1 MDYIR
6 CMKLKSLDLNL
17 LVALDA
23 LLTESSVA
31 RAGARL
37 GRSQPAVSHA
47 LRHLRHIFEDPL
59 LVRVG
64 HRMQPTRK
72 AEELRQPLRE
82 LLEGV
87 ELLLAPTGFEPRT
100 SDRKFRLMMPDL
112 ATSILMP
119 RLVDRVLSEA
129 PSVVLEVVGWRGPE
143 VMTPSFAGSIDIIV
157 SWNGDAFTGFHRKSL
172 FTDRDML
179 AFRLG
184 HPDASKLKGMD
195 GFLAARHIGVVGAGE
210 ASDPIDDWLA
220 EIGLARRVALVVPN
234 YLQALQVAA
243 ASDLVAFAPGRM
255 VASLGASL
263 GLATCPPPVD
273 PGEDQQFLFY
283 PVRSARD
290 PGSIWLRNH
299 IQSVSA
305 GPERPGPG

>member
-1 MDYIR
+1 MNYIR
-6 CMKLKSLDLNL
+6 CMKLKALDLNL

-47 LRHLRHIFEDPL
+47 LRHLRHAFEDPL

-64 HRMQPTRK
+64 HKMQLTNK

-87 ELLLAPTGFEPRT
+87 EQLLAPAGFDPRT
-100 SDRKFRLMMPDL
+100 SARKFRLMMPDL
-112 ATSILMP
+112 ATSIIMP

-129 PSVVLEVVGWRGPE
+129 PNVILEVVGWRGPE
-143 VMTPSFAGSIDIIV
+143 VMTPTFASSIDIIV
-157 SWNGDAFTGFHRKSL
+157 SWNGDAFTGFHRQSL
-172 FTDRDML
+172 FTDRDIL
-179 AFRLG
+179 AFRRG
-184 HPDASKLKGMD
+184 HPAAAKLMSMD
-195 GFLAARHIGVVGAGE
+195 GFLAARHVGVIGAGE

-220 EIGLARRVALVVPN
+220 EMGLARRVALVVPN

-255 VASLGASL
+255 VASLGPGF
-263 GLATCPPPVD
+263 GLATCLPPVD

-283 PVRSARD
+283 PVRSTRD
-290 PGSIWLRNH
+290 AGSIWLRDLVR
-299 IQSVSA
+299 SVSA
-305 GPERPGPG
+305 